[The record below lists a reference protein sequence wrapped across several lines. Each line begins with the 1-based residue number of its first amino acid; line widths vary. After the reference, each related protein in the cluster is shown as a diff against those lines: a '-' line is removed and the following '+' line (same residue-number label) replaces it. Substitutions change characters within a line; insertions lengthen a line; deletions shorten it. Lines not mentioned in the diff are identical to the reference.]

1 VRFLINVRVVALT
14 AAFLMAAGGT
24 ASATTLTSP
33 AGTAYTGVIKAESQ
47 GNHLAIDSPS
57 GSFPC
62 GKSSLEWNVE
72 SHGAAVTAKGPVSSF
87 TAKECGTTTVTI
99 VDPGEF
105 ELHTRSSEAVDYDP
119 ITWVDFELTIVTD
132 SIFGSIDCTYAYNFL
147 QMGAITSS
155 KTTGQTARLKVDTA
169 PIPSFSEDPLC
180 SKSIRVT
187 ADYTIPSPDY
197 LDVD

>member
-1 VRFLINVRVVALT
+1 MRFPLNIRAVALS
-14 AAFLMAAGGT
+14 AALLMAASGT

-33 AGTAYTGVIKAESQ
+33 AGTAYTGTIKAESQ
-47 GNHLAIDSPS
+47 GNHLAIDTPS

-62 GKSSLEWNVE
+62 SKSNLEWNVE
-72 SHGAAVTAKGPVSSF
+72 SHGASVTARGPVSSF

-99 VDPGEF
+99 IDPGEF

-132 SIFGSIDCTYAYNFL
+132 SIFGSIDCTYAYNL
-147 QMGAITSS
+147 LSMGAITSS
-155 KTTGQTARLKVDTA
+155 KTTGQTARFKVETSL
-169 PIPSFSEDPLC
+169 IPSLSEDPLC
-180 SKSIRVT
+180 SKSIRIT